1 MVTCTTCGRENPD
14 DARFCNSCGAALAA
28 PAEHR
33 REERKIITVLF
44 ADLVGFTSR
53 AERLDPEDIRALLA
67 PYWQHLRDELERFGG
82 TVEKFIGDAVMAL
95 FGAPV
100 AHEDDPERAVR
111 AALAIRDWVR
121 ESGEDLQVRVAV
133 NTGEALVMLGARPGE
148 GEGMAAGDVVN
159 TAARLQTAAPVNGV
173 LVGEATYRATR
184 QAIEFAAHEPV
195 TAKGKSDP
203 LPVWEAVE
211 ARARATIEVSS
222 SSSLVGRDGE
232 LELLVGALQ
241 RARRDRQPQLV
252 TVAGVPG
259 IGKSRLVAELYAAV
273 DAEEE
278 LIAWRRGRSLPYG
291 EDVSFWALGEIVK
304 AELGVFESDAAEET
318 AAKLARALAE
328 LVEEKGEREWIG
340 RHLAPLVGL
349 PAEELDASESPAAWR
364 RWLELLAERRP
375 LVLVFE
381 DLQWGDDELLG
392 FVEELVDWIAG
403 VPLLVVCTARPELYE
418 RRPGWAGGK
427 RNALAISLGPLADAD
442 TARVL
447 AAALDQALLPAETQ
461 VALLERAGGNPL
473 YAEQYARMLAEGAE
487 PEALPETVQGIV
499 AARLDLLPR
508 EEKSL
513 LQEAAVLGRAFWPGA
528 VGADDE
534 QVRGLV
540 RKEFIRRER
549 RSSIAGETEYSFA
562 HALVRDVAYG
572 QIPRAAR
579 AEKHRRAAEW
589 IASLPADRAV
599 DRSALLAHHY
609 AAALELAQAA
619 GLDLSDLREPARL
632 AFAKAG
638 RRALSLNGHAA
649 AARFLSQALELWPP
663 GDAERASL
671 LLTRST
677 ARSGA
682 GDRTGALAD
691 AESALELVDGEP
703 EQEANAS
710 IAVAQA
716 YWIAGRGLEGARHA
730 DRALELARDLP
741 ASAVKAG
748 VLVQRARLFMLL
760 GDRPRAVELASE
772 GRALIEALGV
782 SQEVEASAL
791 ITRGTARWDE
801 NRLTDL
807 VKGVELAERGR
818 FISVLHRGLNN
829 LADAQHRRGELD
841 MARRTLARLREVDR
855 QYGYAGGLFWMDA
868 DDSVNEFTRGKWDSA
883 LELAESVIAAD
894 ASGER
899 HVLTAGCY
907 VVRSYI
913 RHARGIPGALEDAQR
928 AAELGRQAGDI
939 QLVGPTLCAHARL
952 LALEGDRVGSR
963 RLLEEAL
970 EAYGR
975 FPAAERAW
983 ATEIVWAFV
992 LAGEPGEYRAL
1003 LERDIDRPSLWVDAA
1018 FAVTEGDYVSAAD
1031 IYRSMGARTDEG
1043 QARMHAAQVLLDQG
1057 DEASSQAQLARA
1069 VAFYRE
1075 VGAARLIRDA
1085 EALLRASA

>member
-1 MVTCTTCGRENPD
+1 M
-14 DARFCNSCGAALAA
+14 S
-28 PAEHR
+28 
-33 REERKIITVLF
+33 VLF

-53 AERLDPEDIRALLA
+53 AERLDPEDVRALLG

-121 ESGEDLQVRVAV
+121 ESDEDLQVRIAV
-133 NTGEALVMLGARPGE
+133 NTGEALVLLGARPGE

-159 TAARLQTAAPVNGV
+159 TGARLQTAAPVNGV

-184 QAIEFAAHEPV
+184 HAVEYAAHEPV
-195 TAKGKSDP
+195 TAKGKTEP
-203 LPVWEAVE
+203 LTVWEAVE
-211 ARARATIEVSS
+211 ARARATVEALS

-291 EDVSFWALGEIVK
+291 EDVSLWALGEIVK
-304 AELGVFESDAAEET
+304 SELGVFESDAAEET
-318 AAKLARALAE
+318 TAKLARALAE
-328 LVEEKGEREWIG
+328 LVEDEGEREWIG

-392 FVEELVDWIAG
+392 FVEELVDWIAD

-418 RRPGWAGGK
+418 RRPSWAGGK
-427 RNALAISLGPLADAD
+427 RNAFAISLGPLADVD

-461 VALLERAGGNPL
+461 AALLERAGGNPL

-487 PEALPETVQGIV
+487 PDALPETVQGIV
-499 AARLDLLPR
+499 AARLDLLPP

-513 LQEAAVLGRAFWPGA
+513 LQDAAVLGRAFWPGA

-534 QVRGLV
+534 RLRGLV
-540 RKEFIRRER
+540 RKEFVRRER
-549 RSSIAGETEYSFA
+549 RSSIAGETEYAFA

-579 AEKHRRAAEW
+579 AEKHRQAADW
-589 IASLPADRAV
+589 ISSLPADRAV

-609 AAALELAQAA
+609 SAALELGEAA
-619 GLDLSDLREPARL
+619 GLDLSELHEPARL
-632 AFAKAG
+632 AFADAG
-638 RRALSLNGHAA
+638 RRALSLSGHAA
-649 AARFLSQALELWPP
+649 ADRFLSAALDLVAPDDPEL
-663 GDAERASL
+663 ASL
-671 LLTRST
+671 LLARYE
-677 ARSGA
+677 ARSALG
-682 GDRTGALAD
+682 GWVDALAD
-691 AESALELVDGEP
+691 AEAALELVAGAP
-703 EQEANAS
+703 EAEANA
-710 IAVAQA
+710 AMFVAQG
-716 YWIAGRGLEGARHA
+716 YWILGRGVEGAVHA
-730 DRALELARDLP
+730 DRALELVRDLP
-741 ASAVKAG
+741 DSAVKAR
-748 VLVQRARLFMLL
+748 VLMSRGRLLMLA
-760 GDRPRAVELASE
+760 GDRARAVELTSE
-772 GRALIEALGV
+772 GLALAEELALADL
-782 SQEVEASAL
+782 QAQAL
-791 ITRGTARWDE
+791 VTRGAARWDDSALE
-801 NRLTDL
+801 DL
-807 VKGVELAERGR
+807 ERGVEVAERCR
-818 FISVLHRGLNN
+818 SISVLHRGLNN
-829 LADAQHRRGELD
+829 IADKHFRSGQLDLAFA
-841 MARRTLARLREVDR
+841 TTARLREVDR
-855 QYGYAGGLFWMDA
+855 QYGYASGLFWLDA
-868 DDSVNEFTRGKWDSA
+868 DDAINKLVLGNWNDA
-883 LELAESVIAAD
+883 LEAAESIITAD

-899 HVLTAGCY
+899 HVLTASSY
-907 VVRSYI
+907 LVRGFIS
-913 RHARGIPGALEDAQR
+913 HARGASSGLEDMER
-928 AAELGRQAGDI
+928 AADYARQSGDM
-939 QLVGPTLCAHARL
+939 QLVGPALGAHARL
-952 LALEGDRVGSR
+952 LSLGGDQAGAQ
-963 RLLEEAL
+963 LLLNEVL
-970 EAYGR
+970 EAYGQL
-975 FPAAERAW
+975 PEAERAW

-992 LAGEPGEYRAL
+992 LAGEPAEYRAL
-1003 LERDIDRPSLWVDAA
+1003 LERNPDRPSPWAEAA
-1018 FAVTEGDYVSAAD
+1018 FAVTEGDFATAAD
-1031 IYRSMGARTDEG
+1031 IYGAMGARTDEAE
-1043 QARMHAAQVLLDQG
+1043 ARVHAARVLLERGDQAG
-1057 DEASSQAQLARA
+1057 SQAQLARA

-1085 EALLRASA
+1085 ETLLPASA